1 MPIQITAKRD
11 GFRRCGMPHSEKTKT
26 YPDGYFTQAQLDEL
40 KAENMLIVVEVSD
53 TQQDDN
59 GNGTELQTALARIVE
74 LESGLSQLADDN
86 QQLKAELDNAQ
97 ALIAEQLS
105 SIKEG
110 QDVIA
115 SMTTERGELMA
126 QLAAADAAKSG
137 KK

>member
-53 TQQDDN
+53 TQQD

-86 QQLKAELDNAQ
+86 QHLKAELDNAQ

-115 SMTTERGELMA
+115 SMTVERGELMA

>member
-53 TQQDDN
+53 TQQD

-86 QQLKAELDNAQ
+86 QHLKAELDNAQ
-97 ALIAEQLS
+97 ALIAKQLS
-105 SIKEG
+105 GIKEN

-115 SMTTERGELMA
+115 TLTTERGELMA

>member
-26 YPDGYFTQAQLDEL
+26 YPDGYFTQTQLDEL

-53 TQQDDN
+53 TQQD

-86 QQLKAELDNAQ
+86 QHLKAELDNAQ

-115 SMTTERGELMA
+115 SMTVERGELMA